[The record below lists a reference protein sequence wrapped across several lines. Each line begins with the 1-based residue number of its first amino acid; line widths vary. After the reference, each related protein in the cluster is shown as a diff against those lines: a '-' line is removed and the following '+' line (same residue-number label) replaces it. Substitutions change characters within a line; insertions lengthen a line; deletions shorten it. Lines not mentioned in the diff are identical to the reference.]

1 MNSSA
6 QTVGFILPATF
17 KKHLRDLPGGTLVE
31 NPPYSVGDTGSIST
45 WMSETPYA
53 TTKTWHSQK

>member
-17 KKHLRDLPGGTLVE
+17 KKHLRDLPGGPLVE
-31 NPPYSVGDTGSIST
+31 NPPYSAGDTGSISS

-53 TTKTWHSQK
+53 TTKT